1 MFSNTTREGQ
11 SSVVLN
17 SYQKKKKKKRKHA
30 QSNKHKLSQQT
41 PECQQLSLGQRHYI
55 AIAL

>member
-17 SYQKKKKKKRKHA
+17 SYQKKRKHA

>member
-17 SYQKKKKKKRKHA
+17 SYQKKKKRKHA